1 MKKFRLSLI
10 PLFAA
15 ALAISITA
23 CKKED
28 IQPNS
33 NGTTSPSQSNQFK
46 VRMTD
51 APGDFA
57 SLDVEILKVEAYLQ
71 DSGWVT
77 LNNNAQVVSVLDL
90 TNGAE
95 TTIAYEGSAEAGIYT
110 QLRLTFGNQTNLM
123 LFGSNG
129 SGMLQANL
137 NFGSTNQVVIEI
149 DEEISST
156 SQADV
161 LLDFQVA
168 ESIIEQSQQYILDP
182 VITEIEDESTGLRGE
197 VQGAANAMIVL
208 SDGQNEFSTFINAQ
222 GNFLLRGIPQGTY
235 NMIVSEMDGGDN
247 VQDQVELSGI
257 LITQGEISQA
267 GTIQF

>member
-1 MKKFRLSLI
+1 MKKLQLSLI
-10 PLFAA
+10 PFFAM

-23 CKKED
+23 CKKDD
-28 IQPNS
+28 IEPNPDGAMTQAS
-33 NGTTSPSQSNQFK
+33 SNQFK

-57 SLDVEILKVEAYLQ
+57 QLNVEILSVEAYLQ

-77 LNNNAQVVSVLDL
+77 LNNDAQVVSVLDL

-95 TTIAYEGSAEAGIYT
+95 TTIAYESSASAGIYT
-110 QLRLTFGNQTNLM
+110 QLRLTFGNQTSLM
-123 LFGSNG
+123 LFGSG
-129 SGMLQANL
+129 GTGMLEANL
-137 NFGSTNQVVIEI
+137 NWGSSTQVVIEI
-149 DEEISST
+149 DEEISAN

-168 ESIIEQSQQYILDP
+168 ESIVQQSQQYIINP
-182 VITEIEDESTGLRGE
+182 VITEIEDASTGIHGQ

-208 SDGQNEFSTFINAQ
+208 SNGQSEFSTFIDAQ
-222 GNFLLRGIPQGTY
+222 GNFLLRGLPAGTY
-235 NMIVSEMDGGDN
+235 NMIVSELDAGDN
-247 VQDQVELSGI
+247 SQDQIQLSGI
-257 LITQGEISQA
+257 VIAQGQISQA

>member
-1 MKKFRLSLI
+1 M
-10 PLFAA
+10 
-15 ALAISITA
+15 
-23 CKKED
+23 
-28 IQPNS
+28 
-33 NGTTSPSQSNQFK
+33 
-46 VRMTD
+46 
-51 APGDFA
+51 
-57 SLDVEILKVEAYLQ
+57 
-71 DSGWVT
+71 
-77 LNNNAQVVSVLDL
+77 VSVLDL

-197 VQGAANAMIVL
+197 VQGATNAMIVL